1 MRAIVVDDEPMMI
14 KSFMRLSS
22 GIEDLQVLSTFESPE
37 DALEF
42 VKSNT
47 VDIAFLD
54 VEMPTMSGIQLAKEL
69 RSVRPD
75 ILIVIISAYGEYI
88 KDSNNIGADY
98 YIVKP
103 YKHETLEMMMSRMR
117 LLVKRQQKE
126 IYMKTFGEFEVLK
139 NGKPT
144 SITGKAKEILAYC
157 VIMRGKEVSNEEIY
171 SALWEGR
178 EYNNVNM
185 KVYYNAIKRLK
196 DSLSEDSIPDL
207 LISTK
212 RGQLANTDI
221 FDCDL
226 YEWLDKGNKDISKIH
241 DGFMTKY
248 EWAHKVLEKSLA
260 K

>member
-1 MRAIVVDDEPMMI
+1 MRAIVVDDEPMML
-14 KSFMRLSS
+14 KSFLRLSS

-42 VKSNT
+42 VKGNS

-54 VEMPTMSGIQLAKEL
+54 IEMPTMSGIQLAKEL
-69 RSVRPD
+69 RAVKPD

-88 KDSNNIGADY
+88 KDSNLIGADY

-103 YKHETLEMMMSRMR
+103 YKHDTLEMMMSRMR
-117 LLVKRQQKE
+117 LLAKRLQKE
-126 IYMKTFGEFEVLK
+126 LNVRTFGEFEVLK
-139 NGKPT
+139 NGKPV
-144 SITGKAKEILAYC
+144 SATGKAKEILAYC
-157 VIMRGKEVSNEEIY
+157 VTMRGQEASNEEIY

-196 DSLSEDSIPDL
+196 DSLAEDAIPDL
-207 LISTK
+207 LVSTK

-226 YEWLDKGNKDISKIH
+226 YNWLDKGNKDISKIPG
-241 DGFMTKY
+241 GFMTKY
-248 EWAHKVLEKSLA
+248 SWGQKVLEKVLE

>member
-1 MRAIVVDDEPMMI
+1 MRAIVVDDEPMML

-22 GIEDLQVLSTFESPE
+22 GIEDLQVVRTFEAPE

-42 VKSNT
+42 VKTNS
-47 VDIAFLD
+47 VEIAFLD

-69 RSVRPD
+69 RAIKPD

-88 KDSNNIGADY
+88 KDSNIIGADY

-103 YKHETLEMMMSRMR
+103 YKHETLEMMMNRMR

-126 IYMKTFGEFEVLK
+126 IFIKTFGEFEVLK

-144 SITGKAKEILAYC
+144 SVTGKAKEILAYC
-157 VIMRGKEVSNEEIY
+157 VIMQGKEVPNEEIY
-171 SALWEGR
+171 SVLWEGR

-196 DSLSEDSIPDL
+196 DALADDSIPDL

-212 RGQLANTDI
+212 HGHLANTDV

-226 YEWLDKGNKDISKIH
+226 YQWLKKGNKDISKIP

-248 EWAHKVLEKSLA
+248 EWAPKVLEKALA

>member
-42 VKSNT
+42 VKTNT

-69 RSVRPD
+69 RAVRPD

-88 KDSNNIGADY
+88 KDSNIIGADY

-103 YKHETLEMMMSRMR
+103 YKHETLEMMMARMR
-117 LLVKRQQKE
+117 LLVKRQEKE
-126 IYMKTFGEFEVLK
+126 LYMKTFGEFEVLK

-157 VIMRGKEVSNEEIY
+157 VIMQGKEATNEEIY

-196 DSLSEDSIPDL
+196 DSLSDDNIPDL
-207 LISTK
+207 LVSTK
-212 RGQLANTDI
+212 HGQLANTDI
-221 FDCDL
+221 FDSDL
-226 YEWLDKGNKDISKIH
+226 YEWLKKGNKDISKIPG
-241 DGFMTKY
+241 GFMPKY
-248 EWAHKVLEKSLA
+248 DWALGVLEKSLA

>member
-42 VKSNT
+42 VKTNT

-69 RSVRPD
+69 RAVRPD

-88 KDSNNIGADY
+88 KDSNIIGADY

-103 YKHETLEMMMSRMR
+103 YKHETLEMMMARMR
-117 LLVKRQQKE
+117 LLVKRQEKE
-126 IYMKTFGEFEVLK
+126 LYMKTFGEFEVLK

-157 VIMRGKEVSNEEIY
+157 VIMQGKEATNEEIY

-196 DSLSEDSIPDL
+196 DSLSDDNIPDL
-207 LISTK
+207 LVSTK
-212 RGQLANTDI
+212 HGQLANTDI
-221 FDCDL
+221 FDSDL
-226 YEWLDKGNKDISKIH
+226 YEWLKKGNKDISKIPG
-241 DGFMTKY
+241 GFMPKY
-248 EWAHKVLEKSLA
+248 DWAQGVLEKFLA

>member
-54 VEMPTMSGIQLAKEL
+54 VEMSTMSGIQLAKEL
-69 RSVRPD
+69 RAVRPD

-88 KDSNNIGADY
+88 KDSNIIGADY

-103 YKHETLEMMMSRMR
+103 YKHETLEMMMARMR
-117 LLVKRQQKE
+117 LLVKRQEKE
-126 IYMKTFGEFEVLK
+126 LYMKTFGEFEVLK

-157 VIMRGKEVSNEEIY
+157 VIMQGKEATNEEIY
-171 SALWEGR
+171 SALCEGR

-196 DSLSEDSIPDL
+196 DSLSDDNIPDL
-207 LISTK
+207 LVSTK
-212 RGQLANTDI
+212 HGQLANTDI
-221 FDCDL
+221 FDSDL
-226 YEWLDKGNKDISKIH
+226 YEWLKKGNKDISKIPG
-241 DGFMTKY
+241 GFMPKY
-248 EWAHKVLEKSLA
+248 DWA
-260 K
+260 

>member
-1 MRAIVVDDEPMMI
+1 MRAIVVDDEPMML

-22 GIEDLQVLSTFESPE
+22 GIEDLQILRTFEAPE

-42 VKSNT
+42 VKTNS
-47 VDIAFLD
+47 VEIAFLD

-69 RSVRPD
+69 RAIKPD

-88 KDSNNIGADY
+88 KDSNIIGADY

-103 YKHETLEMMMSRMR
+103 YKHETLEMMNRMR

-126 IYMKTFGEFEVLK
+126 LYIKTFGEFEVLK

-144 SITGKAKEILAYC
+144 SVTGKAKEILAYC
-157 VIMRGKEVSNEEIY
+157 VILQGREVSNEEIY
-171 SALWEGR
+171 SVLWEGR

-196 DSLSEDSIPDL
+196 DALSADAIPDL

-212 RGQLANTDI
+212 RGHLVNTDI

-226 YEWLDKGNKDISKIH
+226 YQWLGKGNKDITKIPG
-241 DGFMTKY
+241 GFMTKY
-248 EWAHKVLEKSLA
+248 EWAVKVFEKAMA

>member
-14 KSFMRLSS
+14 KSFIRLSS
-22 GIEDLQVLSTFESPE
+22 GIEDLQIMSTFESPE
-37 DALEF
+37 DALEY
-42 VKSNT
+42 VRNNT

-69 RSVRPD
+69 RALRPD

-88 KDSNNIGADY
+88 KDSNIIGADY

-117 LLVKRQQKE
+117 LLIKRQEKE
-126 IYMKTFGEFEVLK
+126 LYIKTFDDFEVLK

-144 SITGKAKEILAYC
+144 SVTGKAKEILAYC
-157 VIMRGKEVSNEEIY
+157 VIMRGREVSNEEIY

-196 DSLSEDSIPDL
+196 DSLADDNIPDL
-207 LISTK
+207 LVSTK
-212 RGQLANTDI
+212 RGQLANTDV

-226 YEWLDKGNKDISKIH
+226 YEWLDKGNKDINKIPDSFMSK
-241 DGFMTKY
+241 Y
-248 EWAHKVLEKSLA
+248 SWAYKVLEKSLE